1 MYVSPGEN
9 LKICYGCGE
18 IYDANVAFEVLHHET
33 PSHEALL
40 PPRRSLRR
48 QQKVMMLARAC

>member
-1 MYVSPGEN
+1 MHISPEEN

-18 IYDANVAFEVLHHET
+18 IYDANVALEVLHHER
-33 PSHEALL
+33 PVHDALL

-48 QQKVMMLARAC
+48 PQLVMMLARAC